1 MLRLSTPG
9 HSRFVQTDT
18 FDACYGG
25 GEANVAVSCANYGHE
40 ACFVTKLP
48 KHEIGQAAVNALR
61 RYGVHTDFITR
72 GGDRVGI
79 YYLESGSA
87 MRPSKVIYD
96 RAHSAMAE
104 AVPEDFDFDAIMQGA
119 DWFHWSGITPAISD
133 HAATLT
139 RLACEAAKRHGAIV
153 SADLNFR
160 KKLWTPE
167 KAQSIMRPLMQYV
180 DVCIGNEEDAELCL
194 GFKPDAN
201 VEAGQTDAEGYKGIF
216 RRMAQEFGF
225 KYVIS
230 TLRESFS
237 ASHNGWKGMI
247 YDGKEFY
254 VSRRYDMAPIVD
266 RVGGGDSFS
275 GGIIHGLL
283 TKSNM
288 GEALEFA
295 VAASALKHTIPGDF
309 NMVSAAEVEA
319 LAGGDTSGRVQR

>member
-1 MLRLSTPG
+1 
-9 HSRFVQTDT
+9 
-18 FDACYGG
+18 
-25 GEANVAVSCANYGHE
+25 
-40 ACFVTKLP
+40 
-48 KHEIGQAAVNALR
+48 
-61 RYGVHTDFITR
+61 
-72 GGDRVGI
+72 
-79 YYLESGSA
+79 
-87 MRPSKVIYD
+87 
-96 RAHSAMAE
+96 
-104 AVPEDFDFDAIMQGA
+104 
-119 DWFHWSGITPAISD
+119 
-133 HAATLT
+133 
-139 RLACEAAKRHGAIV
+139 
-153 SADLNFR
+153 
-160 KKLWTPE
+160 
-167 KAQSIMRPLMQYV
+167 MQYV

-254 VSRRYDMAPIVD
+254 VSRRYDITPIVD

-283 TKSNM
+283 TKPNM

-319 LAGGDTSGRVQR
+319 LAGGDASGRVQR